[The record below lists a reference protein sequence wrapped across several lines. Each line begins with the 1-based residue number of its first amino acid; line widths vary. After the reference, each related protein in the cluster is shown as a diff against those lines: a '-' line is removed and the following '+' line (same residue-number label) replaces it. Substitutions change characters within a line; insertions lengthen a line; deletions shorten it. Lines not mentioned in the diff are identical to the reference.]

1 MCKSWLGIDA
11 IYRINVDQKFE
22 LIILNVRFME
32 YEEWKQIPPMAQWL
46 EWQSSLNVLPI
57 GEILTAIPISF
68 TDHRPCVRRCVIFYF
83 FSSFRFDILYCSR
96 TWHTGLNWHN
106 EINTYIFVHVYVS
119 VFFFLFFHAMYDALH
134 RAPKNLHARST
145 MCGIRMHIREVCV
158 G

>member
-1 MCKSWLGIDA
+1 MAWDRRNISNQRGSKIWIDHIECEIYGVWRMKTDCADGTMIGMA
-11 IYRINVDQKFE
+11 IVIECFADWRNSYSYTHFVYRSQT
-22 LIILNVRFME
+22 LC
-32 YEEWKQIPPMAQWL
+32 
-46 EWQSSLNVLPI
+46 
-57 GEILTAIPISF
+57 TAM
-68 TDHRPCVRRCVIFYF
+68 RIFLF
-83 FSSFRFDILYCSR
+83 FFPFRFDILYCSR

-119 VFFFLFFHAMYDALH
+119 VFFFFFFFHAMYDALH